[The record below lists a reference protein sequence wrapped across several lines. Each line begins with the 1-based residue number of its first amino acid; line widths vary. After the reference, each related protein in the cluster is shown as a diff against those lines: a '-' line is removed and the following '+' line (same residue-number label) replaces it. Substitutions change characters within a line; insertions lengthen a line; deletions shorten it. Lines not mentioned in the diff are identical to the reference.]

1 MCQQIKC
8 EDLSLWNYSQF
19 KDKQESKMK
28 LDKQS
33 MLIWYVQENL

>member
-1 MCQQIKC
+1 M
-8 EDLSLWNYSQF
+8 ELAPF

-33 MLIWYVQENL
+33 TLIWYVQENLQLLSI